1 MSFKQDKVLS
11 TVNALEEAFYRLYS
25 VNRNGEPGVAIGRYP
40 EDRYDGYSSGGTG
53 NPWFI
58 NTAAFAEFYFRLA
71 KELEDRSEIRITSIN
86 RNFYQNLRKTKM
98 PIAVYKKDSSEY
110 LQLIQA
116 LRSKGDTFLSRVKF
130 HVDGTGSMSEQINRD
145 SGYMQGARDLTWSY
159 ASLLSAIRQRN

>member
-1 MSFKQDKVLS
+1 
-11 TVNALEEAFYRLYS
+11 
-25 VNRNGEPGVAIGRYP
+25 
-40 EDRYDGYSSGGTG
+40 
-53 NPWFI
+53 
-58 NTAAFAEFYFRLA
+58 
-71 KELEDRSEIRITSIN
+71 
-86 RNFYQNLRKTKM
+86 M